1 MCQIKRRHSIRWQ
14 EAIYSSF
21 SISDEAG
28 KYRLSLSGYSG
39 DAGDA
44 MVNPSPS
51 LSANVANGMM
61 FTTRDEDNDEDSGDN
76 CATRVGTTGGW
87 WFKGSPT

>member
-1 MCQIKRRHSIRWQ
+1 
-14 EAIYSSF
+14 
-21 SISDEAG
+21 
-28 KYRLSLSGYSG
+28 
-39 DAGDA
+39 

-87 WFKGSPT
+87 WFKMCTNSILNTDGSGTWKETGREERVSDSRMWLQAPG